1 MDSRFKGRCAGA
13 RQGQS
18 LVHNQDDKDYLDMTQ
33 YMEFDQLL
41 EVTEQLDSIRDES
54 VLTLFFRQLAVNYKL
69 EKYCNATLDQTLAD
83 CVISLLERR
92 QSSDLL
98 NALLSF
104 VNAVFSRVPTPSF
117 GVVIIEDGLCAS
129 LVELFTP
136 DDKKRAPQILKIL
149 AKIAGGSL
157 QERNAVASVLPL
169 DSLLLL
175 ARTSCNSKLHTQA
188 CLLLR
193 NFCCHDVSPDQNAF
207 FCAIREL
214 KDLVSVD
221 GKELLL
227 WSIYHLRQWDK
238 EQWARTIDQMDLLG
252 FVMSSCSPHEY
263 KLAKAALTVL
273 IRYRKD
279 GAAADLD
286 PQVLMEMLKSPD
298 SRYPTLVFWA
308 AEQFVLLKSE
318 YCVCLR
324 DAGFVEY
331 LLSFMNEGVFEE
343 KEELMFCFS
352 RIVACDPS
360 AFFEVILRCD
370 VLHSF
375 AEHLESSGSVE
386 FTCATI
392 DMLESVLSVSKPV
405 LEVYLR
411 FLESVKRDFVEFLE
425 ECAESEN
432 DKLAYRACMF
442 LSQYIDAEIEE

>member
-1 MDSRFKGRCAGA
+1 MDSKFKGRCAGVC
-13 RQGQS
+13 QGEA
-18 LVHNQDDKDYLDMTQ
+18 LVHNQDNKDYLDMTQ
-33 YMEFDQLL
+33 HMEFDQFL
-41 EVTEQLDSIRDES
+41 EVTEHFDSIRDES
-54 VLTLFFRQLAVNYKL
+54 VLALFFQQLAVNYKL
-69 EKYCNATLDQTLAD
+69 EKYCEATLDQALAH

-92 QSSDLL
+92 QSNDLL
-98 NALLSF
+98 MAVLRF
-104 VNAVFSRVPTPSF
+104 VNAVFSRVPTPSV
-117 GVVIIEDGLCAS
+117 GVVIIEHGLCAS
-129 LVELFTP
+129 LVKLFTQ
-136 DDKKRAPQILKIL
+136 DDAQSNAQILTIL

-157 QERNAVASVLPL
+157 QERNAVASVFPL

-175 ARTSCNSKLHTQA
+175 ARTSCNSKLHTQT

-193 NFCCHDVSPDQNAF
+193 NFCCHDVSPEQNAF
-207 FCAIREL
+207 FSAIREL
-214 KDLVSVD
+214 KDLVPVD

-238 EQWARTIDQMDLLG
+238 EQWASHVDQMDLLG
-252 FVMSSCSPHEY
+252 FIMSSCSPHEY

-273 IRYRKD
+273 IQYRKD
-279 GAAADLD
+279 GAVADLD

-308 AEQFVLLKSE
+308 AEQFVLLSRE

-331 LLSFMNEGVFEE
+331 LLSFMNEGAFEE

-352 RIVACDPS
+352 RIVVCDPS
-360 AFFEVILRCD
+360 ALFEVILRCD

-375 AEHLESSGSVE
+375 AEQLESSGSEE

-392 DMLESVLSVSKPV
+392 DMLESVLSASKPV

-411 FLESVKRDFVEFLE
+411 FLESVKSEFVEFFE
-425 ECAESEN
+425 QCAESEN
-432 DKLAYRACMF
+432 DELAYRASMF
-442 LSQYIDAEIEE
+442 LSQYIDSEIEE